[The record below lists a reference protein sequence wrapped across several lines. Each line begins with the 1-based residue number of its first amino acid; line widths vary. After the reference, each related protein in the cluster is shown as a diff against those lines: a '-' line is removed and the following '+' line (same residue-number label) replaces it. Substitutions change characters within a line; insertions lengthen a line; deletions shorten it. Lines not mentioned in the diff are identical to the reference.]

1 MYVCFL
7 QTLNLVVMISSTYD
21 ERSETAAS
29 FHYSDFVHHAFM
41 TFIAQLLLY
50 YSTRKQEATKILHC
64 TFVNVFTLTA
74 SASRTQGRQ
83 HVTSSRVTAAV

>member
-1 MYVCFL
+1 
-7 QTLNLVVMISSTYD
+7 
-21 ERSETAAS
+21 
-29 FHYSDFVHHAFM
+29 M